1 MSRIAL
7 TRGDVTRKNL
17 RRRFVPIGTTIA
29 ASLLV
34 LLPFVLT
41 APYVPDFGYLVFIS
55 WRLLRPEMWSAKTS
69 LGLGFFDDLVSG
81 QPLGQ
86 AMALW
91 TITMLILD
99 FIESRAFFR
108 DFWMDWLLASFL
120 ILFHTFGSW
129 LVALMM
135 GSDAP
140 FAVLWPQLALS
151 VLAYPVIARMIVM
164 LDRWR
169 LTR

>member
-7 TRGDVTRKNL
+7 TRGDMTRKHL
-17 RRRFVPIGTTIA
+17 RRQYVPIGTTIG

-34 LLPFVLT
+34 LLPFVVSG
-41 APYVPDFGYLVFIS
+41 PYVPDFGYLAFIS
-55 WRLLRPEMWSAKTS
+55 WRLLRPEMWTAKTS

-86 AMALW
+86 SMALW
-91 TITMLILD
+91 TITLLILD
-99 FIESRAFFR
+99 FIESRAVFR

-120 ILFHTFGSW
+120 ILFHTAGAW
-129 LVALMM
+129 LVGLMM
-135 GSDAP
+135 GS
-140 FAVLWPQLALS
+140 FVQFHVVWPQLALS
-151 VLAYPVIARMIVM
+151 ILAYPVIARIVVL